1 MTIRV
6 ATLSEFR
13 RVELKTYAS
22 IDNAVKAAERV
33 APAPDCHYV
42 IAADT
47 VNGET
52 RFYPVFLA
60 TPEQAGED
68 RLKPNTIGKLTQ
80 AGFEVL
86 VPEYDR
92 RVSIV
97 RVTTGEGKGETS

>member
-1 MTIRV
+1 MTIRI
-6 ATLSEFR
+6 ATLSEYR
-13 RVELKTYAS
+13 RVDLKTYAS
-22 IDNAVKAAERV
+22 VDNAVKAAERV
-33 APAPDCHYV
+33 AYRVATGEAHYV

-60 TPEQAGED
+60 TPEQAGEN
-68 RLKPNTIGKLTQ
+68 RLRPNTIDKLSQ

-92 RVSIV
+92 RVDIV
-97 RVTTGEGKGETS
+97 RVKS

>member
-13 RVELKTYAS
+13 RVDLKTYAS
-22 IDNAVKAAERV
+22 VDNAVKAAERV
-33 APAPDCHYV
+33 ACHVVTGEANYV

-60 TPEQAGED
+60 TPEQASEI
-68 RLKPNTIGKLTQ
+68 RWKPNTIDNLTQ

-92 RVSIV
+92 RVKIV
-97 RVTTGEGKGETS
+97 RVES